1 MKIIKV
7 EDRNRK
13 LIEIL
18 LNIWEDSVRATH
30 LFLASKDIDKIKEYV
45 PQALENVEKL
55 VVLENDASEL
65 VAFMGVQDKKIEM
78 LFIKNS
84 ERGKG
89 LGKQLIIYGIKN
101 YG

>member
-45 PQALENVEKL
+45 P
-55 VVLENDASEL
+55 
-65 VAFMGVQDKKIEM
+65 
-78 LFIKNS
+78 
-84 ERGKG
+84 
-89 LGKQLIIYGIKN
+89 
-101 YG
+101 